1 MLGMELVRGG
11 GGAQEDAWSEKGR
24 EEGREGRIEEE
35 EERVT
40 SGGSERAGGVKFG
53 CAARQGEARE
63 GRGRREA
70 EGV

>member
-1 MLGMELVRGG
+1 MVGEGQG
-11 GGAQEDAWSEKGR
+11 
-24 EEGREGRIEEE
+24 GREGGANRRR